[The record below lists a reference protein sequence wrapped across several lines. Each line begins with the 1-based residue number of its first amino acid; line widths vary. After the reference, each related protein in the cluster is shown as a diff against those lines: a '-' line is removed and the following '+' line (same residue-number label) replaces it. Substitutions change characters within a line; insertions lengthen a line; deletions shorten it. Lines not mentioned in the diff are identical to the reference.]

1 MSNTGK
7 QRRRLVMLG
16 EEGADTSGIRDV
28 LEGQC
33 DVEKRGK
40 GGTHRSRSAGTLMTA
55 LWAWGW
61 AMPETTR
68 MNVGKQGWL

>member
-1 MSNTGK
+1 MGNTGK

-16 EEGADTSGIRDV
+16 EEGADTSGVRDG

-33 DVEKRGK
+33 DVGKRGK
-40 GGTHRSRSAGTLMTA
+40 GETRRSRSAGMLMTA

-61 AMPETTR
+61 AMPETTSV
-68 MNVGKQGWL
+68 NVGKQGWL